1 MKQTITIREYNF
13 LATKEGSQGECIS
26 SKNFEAIENFI
37 LSNEQAIPY
46 LKVTTKKGY
55 GKVLQAQNY
64 VGVLQTKDGTTIEIL
79 PKIREVKS
87 EKSKEILIKMLKSLK
102 KSPFKNFNMAHLKSA
117 NIPLLEIFIT
127 MFLDELSE
135 LIKKGLK
142 SDYVTKENLAYL
154 KGKLQIKEQIA
165 RNYIHKERF
174 FVAYD
179 EYISDRVE
187 NRLIKTTL
195 YYLYKKSKLNSNK
208 KRIREYLF
216 VFDEVEVSHTVKSDF
231 SKIKLGRQM
240 KDYEQILIW
249 VKTFLLGSSYSPHK
263 GSDLVF
269 ALLFDMNE
277 LFESYVGH
285 YLKKHGYDV
294 SLQDKQHH
302 LAFSEQK
309 GVYALRPDIVIEKGK
324 IIADTKWKLLSQNKT
339 RQGISGSDL
348 YQMYAYGTK
357 YDNCESMYLIYPK
370 DSEVE
375 VNVYDYFKNG
385 GLPLE
390 VLFFDLEKEELY
402 TFRKQKYYAK
412 IMFEERVPSG

>member
-1 MKQTITIREYNF
+1 MSKSSLTLLEYQSLQTKYEDNKNY
-13 LATKEGSQGECIS
+13 IS
-26 SKNFEAIENFI
+26 TKNFEAIENFI

-79 PKIREVKS
+79 PKVQELK
-87 EKSKEILIKMLKSLK
+87 EDESKKILIKMLKTLK
-102 KSPFKNFNMAHLKSA
+102 KSSFKNFNMAHLKSA
-117 NIPLLEIFIT
+117 NMPLLEIFIT

-142 SDYVTKENLAYL
+142 SDYVTKVENLAYL

-165 RNYIHKERF
+165 KNYIHKERF

-179 EYISDRVE
+179 EYVSDRVE

-195 YYLYKKSKLNSNK
+195 LYLYKQAKLNSNK

-216 VFDEVEVSHTVKSDF
+216 VFDEVEISHTVKSDF
-231 SKIKLGRQM
+231 SKVKLGRQM
-240 KDYEQILIW
+240 KDYEQILVW
-249 VKTFLLGSSYSPHK
+249 AKTFLLDSSYSPHK
-263 GSDLVF
+263 GSDLAF

-285 YLKKHGYDV
+285 YLKKEGHDV

-309 GVYALRPDIVIEKGK
+309 GIYALRPDIVIDKGRV
-324 IIADTKWKLLSQNKT
+324 IADTKWKLLSQEKT
-339 RQGISGSDL
+339 RQGVSGSDL

-357 YDNCESMYLIYPK
+357 YSSCEGMYLIYPK
-370 DSEVE
+370 DSDVE
-375 VNVYDYFKNG
+375 VKAYDYHKEG

-390 VLFFDLEKEELY
+390 ILFFDLEDVCFSEIISL
-402 TFRKQKYYAK
+402 
-412 IMFEERVPSG
+412 

>member
-1 MKQTITIREYNF
+1 MKQIITIREYSF

-26 SKNFEAIENFI
+26 AKNFEAIENFI

-64 VGVLQTKDGTTIEIL
+64 VGILQTKDDITIEIL
-79 PKIREVKS
+79 PKIREVES
-87 EKSKEILIKMLKSLK
+87 EESKKILIKMLKTLK
-102 KSPFKNFNMAHLKSA
+102 KSPFKNFNMAHLNSA
-117 NIPLLEIFIT
+117 NMPLLEIFIT
-127 MFLDELSE
+127 MFLDELSI

-142 SDYVTKENLAYL
+142 SDYVTKEENLAYL

-179 EYISDRVE
+179 EYVSDRVE

-195 YYLYKKSKLNSNK
+195 NYLYKQSTLNSNK

-216 VFDEVEVSHTVKSDF
+216 VFDEVGVSHTIASDF
-231 SKIKLGRQM
+231 SKVKPGRQM
-240 KDYEQILIW
+240 KDYEKILVW
-249 VKTFLLGSSYSPHK
+249 AKTFLLSASYTPHK
-263 GSDLVF
+263 GSDLAF

-285 YLKKHGYDV
+285 YLKKQGYDV

-309 GVYALRPDIVIEKGK
+309 GVYALRPDIVIDKGRV
-324 IIADTKWKLLSQNKT
+324 IADTKWKLLNQEKT
-339 RQGISGSDL
+339 RQGIGGSDL

-357 YDNCESMYLIYPK
+357 YSNCEGMYLIYPK
-370 DSEVE
+370 DSDVE
-375 VNVYDYFKNG
+375 VKAYDYCKEG

-390 VLFFDLEKEELY
+390 ILFFDLQNPKE
-402 TFRKQKYYAK
+402 FKN
-412 IMFEERVPSG
+412 PSVSKF

>member
-1 MKQTITIREYNF
+1 MKQQITLREYDF
-13 LATKEGSQGECIS
+13 LHTKEGRG
-26 SKNFEAIENFI
+26 KNLILSTTFEAIENFI

-46 LKVTTKKGY
+46 LKITTKKGY

-64 VGVLQTKDGTTIEIL
+64 VGVIQTKDGTTIEIL
-79 PKIREVKS
+79 PKIQEVSVK
-87 EKSKEILIKMLKSLK
+87 ESKIILIKMLKTLK

-117 NIPLLEIFIT
+117 KMPLLEIFIT

-135 LIKKGLK
+135 LIKKGIK
-142 SDYVTKENLAYL
+142 SDYITKEENLSYL

-165 RNYIHKERF
+165 QNYIHKERF

-179 EYISDRVE
+179 EYVSDRVE

-195 YYLYKKSKLNSNK
+195 NYLYKQSKLNSNK

-216 VFDEVEVSHTVKSDF
+216 VFDEVGVSHTVKSDF
-231 SKIKLGRQM
+231 SKVKLGRQM
-240 KDYEQILIW
+240 KDYEQILVW
-249 VKTFLLGSSYSPHK
+249 VKTFLLHSNYTPHK
-263 GSDLVF
+263 GSDLAF

-277 LFESYVGH
+277 LFESYVGY
-285 YLKKHGYDV
+285 YLTKEGYDL
-294 SLQDKQHH
+294 SLQDRQHH

-309 GVYALRPDIVIEKGK
+309 GIYALRPDIVIEKGR
-324 IIADTKWKLLSQNKT
+324 IVADTKWKILSQEKT

-357 YDNCESMYLIYPK
+357 YKNCEYMYLIYPK
-370 DSEVE
+370 DKDVE
-375 VNVYDYFKNG
+375 VKEYDYYQES

-390 VLFFDLEKEELY
+390 ILFFDLLEVQFTKVVS
-402 TFRKQKYYAK
+402 FD
-412 IMFEERVPSG
+412 

>member
-1 MKQTITIREYNF
+1 MKQQITLREYDF
-13 LATKEGSQGECIS
+13 LHAKKERKGNYIS

-46 LKVTTKKGY
+46 LKITTKKGY

-64 VGVLQTKDGTTIEIL
+64 VGVIQTKDGTTIEIL
-79 PKIREVKS
+79 PKIQEVS
-87 EKSKEILIKMLKSLK
+87 VEESKIILIKMLKTLK
-102 KSPFKNFNMAHLKSA
+102 KSPFKNFNMAHLKSDKM
-117 NIPLLEIFIT
+117 PLLEIFIT

-135 LIKKGLK
+135 LIKKGIK
-142 SDYVTKENLAYL
+142 SDYITKEENLAYL

-165 RNYIHKERF
+165 QNYIHKERF

-179 EYISDRVE
+179 EYVSDRVE

-195 YYLYKKSKLNSNK
+195 NYLYNQSKLNSNK

-216 VFDEVEVSHTVKSDF
+216 VFDEIGVSHTVKSDF
-231 SKIKLGRQM
+231 SKVKLGRQM
-240 KDYEQILIW
+240 KDYEQILVW
-249 VKTFLLGSSYSPHK
+249 VKTFLLNSSYSPHK
-263 GSDLVF
+263 GSDLAF

-285 YLKKHGYDV
+285 YLKKQGYDV

-309 GVYALRPDIVIEKGK
+309 GIYALRPDIVIDKGRV
-324 IIADTKWKLLSQNKT
+324 IADTKWKILSQEKT
-339 RQGISGSDL
+339 RQGVSGSDL

-357 YDNCESMYLIYPK
+357 YNNCERMYLIYPK
-370 DSEVE
+370 DKDVE
-375 VNVYDYFKNG
+375 VKEYDYYKEG

-390 VLFFDLEKEELY
+390 IVFFDFQNPTNLSIITL
-402 TFRKQKYYAK
+402 
-412 IMFEERVPSG
+412 

>member
-1 MKQTITIREYNF
+1 MSKSSLILLEYQFLQTKYEDDDNY
-13 LATKEGSQGECIS
+13 IS
-26 SKNFEAIENFI
+26 AKNFEAIENFV

-79 PKIREVKS
+79 PKIQEMSVNA
-87 EKSKEILIKMLKSLK
+87 SKKILISMLKTLK

-117 NIPLLEIFIT
+117 NMPLLEIFIT

-135 LIKKGLK
+135 LIKKGIK
-142 SDYVTKENLAYL
+142 SDYVTKEENIAYL

-179 EYISDRVE
+179 EYVSDRVE

-195 YYLYKKSKLNSNK
+195 HYLYKQAKLNNNK

-216 VFDEVEVSHTVKSDF
+216 VFDEVGVSHTVKSDF
-231 SKIKLGRQM
+231 SKVKLGRQM
-240 KDYEQILIW
+240 KDYEKILVW
-249 VKTFLLGSSYSPHK
+249 AKTFLLGASYSPHK
-263 GSDLVF
+263 GSDLAF

-277 LFESYVGH
+277 LFENYVGH
-285 YLKKHGYDV
+285 YLKKQGYDV
-294 SLQDKQHH
+294 SLQDKQYH
-302 LAFSEQK
+302 LAFSGQK
-309 GVYALRPDIVIEKGK
+309 GIYALRPDIVIDKGRV
-324 IIADTKWKLLSQNKT
+324 IADTKWKLLSQEKT
-339 RQGISGSDL
+339 RQGIGGNDL

-357 YDNCESMYLIYPK
+357 YSNCEGMYLIYPK
-370 DSEVE
+370 DGEVE
-375 VNVYDYFKNG
+375 VKAYDYYKAG
-385 GLPLE
+385 GLPLK
-390 VLFFDLEKEELY
+390 VLFFDLEESCFT
-402 TFRKQKYYAK
+402 TF
-412 IMFEERVPSG
+412 ISF

>member
-1 MKQTITIREYNF
+1 MSKSSLTLLEYQYLQTKYN
-13 LATKEGSQGECIS
+13 TEKNYIS
-26 SKNFEAIENFI
+26 PTNFEAIENFI

-64 VGVLQTKDGTTIEIL
+64 VGVIQTKDGTTIEIL
-79 PKIREVKS
+79 PKIQEVS
-87 EKSKEILIKMLKSLK
+87 VEKSKIILIKMLKTLK

-117 NIPLLEIFIT
+117 KMPLLEIFIT

-135 LIKKGLK
+135 LIKKGIK
-142 SDYVTKENLAYL
+142 SDYITKEENLAYL

-165 RNYIHKERF
+165 QNYIHKERF

-179 EYISDRVE
+179 EYVSDRVE

-195 YYLYKKSKLNSNK
+195 NYLYKQSKLNSNK

-216 VFDEVEVSHTVKSDF
+216 VFDEVGVSHTIKVDF
-231 SKIKLGRQM
+231 SKIKLGRHM
-240 KDYEQILIW
+240 RDYEQILVW
-249 VKTFLLGSSYSPHK
+249 AKTFLLSSSYSPHK
-263 GSDLVF
+263 GNDLAF
-269 ALLFDMNE
+269 ALLFDMNA

-285 YLKKHGYDV
+285 HLKKQGLEV

-302 LAFSEQK
+302 LAFNAKK
-309 GVYALRPDIVIEKGK
+309 GVYALRPDIVIDKGK
-324 IIADTKWKLLSQNKT
+324 VIADTKWKILSQEKT
-339 RQGISGSDL
+339 RQGISGNDL

-357 YDNCESMYLIYPK
+357 YSNCKCMYLIYPK
-370 DSEVE
+370 DKELEVE
-375 VNVYDYFKNG
+375 SYNYYKEG

-390 VLFFDLEKEELY
+390 ILFFDLDNVCLNKSISY
-402 TFRKQKYYAK
+402 
-412 IMFEERVPSG
+412 S

>member
-1 MKQTITIREYNF
+1 MKQQITLREYDF
-13 LATKEGSQGECIS
+13 LHTKEGRGKNLIS
-26 SKNFEAIENFI
+26 STNFEAIENFI
-37 LSNEQAIPY
+37 LSNDQAIPY

-64 VGVLQTKDGTTIEIL
+64 VGVIQTKDGTTIEIL
-79 PKIREVKS
+79 PKIQEVS
-87 EKSKEILIKMLKSLK
+87 VEESKIILIKMLKTLK
-102 KSPFKNFNMAHLKSA
+102 KSPFKNFNMAHLKS
-117 NIPLLEIFIT
+117 NKMPLLEIFIT

-135 LIKKGLK
+135 LIKKGIK
-142 SDYVTKENLAYL
+142 SDYITKEENLAYL

-165 RNYIHKERF
+165 QNYIHKERF

-179 EYISDRVE
+179 EYVSDRVE

-195 YYLYKKSKLNSNK
+195 NYLYKQSKLNSNK

-216 VFDEVEVSHTVKSDF
+216 VFDEVGVSHTVKSDF
-231 SKIKLGRQM
+231 SKVKLGRQM
-240 KDYEQILIW
+240 KDYEQILVW
-249 VKTFLLGSSYSPHK
+249 VKTFLLNSSYSPHK
-263 GSDLVF
+263 GSDLAF

-285 YLKKHGYDV
+285 YLKKQGYDV

-309 GVYALRPDIVIEKGK
+309 GIYALRPDIVIDKGRV
-324 IIADTKWKLLSQNKT
+324 IADTKWKILSQEKT
-339 RQGISGSDL
+339 RQGVSGNDL

-357 YDNCESMYLIYPK
+357 YNNCERMYLIYPK
-370 DSEVE
+370 DKEVDVKE
-375 VNVYDYFKNG
+375 YDYYKEG

-390 VLFFDLEKEELY
+390 IIFFDLKNIC
-402 TFRKQKYYAK
+402 FSQN
-412 IMFEERVPSG
+412 ISI

>member
-1 MKQTITIREYNF
+1 MKQEITIREYDF
-13 LATKEGSQGECIS
+13 LHSKEEREGNYIS
-26 SKNFEAIENFI
+26 SVNLEAIENFI

-46 LKVTTKKGY
+46 LKITTKKGY

-64 VGVLQTKDGTTIEIL
+64 VGVIQTNDGTTIEIL
-79 PKIREVKS
+79 PKIQEVS
-87 EKSKEILIKMLKSLK
+87 VEESKIILIKMLKTLK

-117 NIPLLEIFIT
+117 KMPLLEIFIT

-135 LIKKGLK
+135 LIKKGIK
-142 SDYVTKENLAYL
+142 SDYITKEENLAYL

-179 EYISDRVE
+179 EYVSDRVE

-195 YYLYKKSKLNSNK
+195 NYLYKQSKLNSNK

-216 VFDEVEVSHTVKSDF
+216 VFDEVGVSHAVKSDF
-231 SKIKLGRQM
+231 SKVKLGRQM
-240 KDYEQILIW
+240 KDYEQILVW
-249 VKTFLLGSSYSPHK
+249 VKTFLLSSSYSPHK
-263 GSDLVF
+263 GNDLAF

-285 YLKKHGYDV
+285 YLKKEGCDV

-309 GVYALRPDIVIEKGK
+309 GIYALRPDIVIDKGRV
-324 IIADTKWKLLSQNKT
+324 IADTKWKILSQEKT
-339 RQGISGSDL
+339 RQGVSGSDL

-357 YDNCESMYLIYPK
+357 YSNCECMYLIYPK
-370 DSEVE
+370 DKEVE
-375 VNVYDYFKNG
+375 VKDYDYYKEG

-390 VLFFDLEKEELY
+390 IIFFDLQNIC
-402 TFRKQKYYAK
+402 FSQN
-412 IMFEERVPSG
+412 ISI

>member
-1 MKQTITIREYNF
+1 MAIQVKQTITLREYNF
-13 LATKEGSQGECIS
+13 LSTKEGTQGECIS

-55 GKVLQAQNY
+55 GKILRAQNY
-64 VGVLQTKDGTTIEIL
+64 VGVLQTKDGTTIEVL
-79 PKIREVKS
+79 PKIREVKP
-87 EKSKEILIKMLKSLK
+87 EKLKIIFIKMLKTLK

-117 NIPLLEIFIT
+117 NMPLLEIFIT
-127 MFLDELSE
+127 MFLDELSI

-142 SDYVTKENLAYL
+142 SDYVTKEENLAYL

-165 RNYIHKERF
+165 KNYIHKERF

-179 EYISDRVE
+179 EYVSDRVE

-195 YYLYKKSKLNSNK
+195 HYLYKQSKLNSNK

-216 VFDEVEVSHTVKSDF
+216 VFDEVEISNTVKSDF
-231 SKIKLGRQM
+231 SKVKLGRQM
-240 KDYEQILIW
+240 KDYEQILVW
-249 VKTFLLGSSYSPHK
+249 AKTFLLGSSYSPYK
-263 GSDLVF
+263 GSDLAF
-269 ALLFDMNE
+269 ALLFDMNV

-285 YLKKHGYDV
+285 YLKKQGCNV

-309 GVYALRPDIVIEKGK
+309 GIYALRPDIVIDKGRV
-324 IIADTKWKLLSQNKT
+324 IADTKWKLLSQEKT
-339 RQGISGSDL
+339 RQGIGGSDL

-357 YDNCESMYLIYPK
+357 YSNCEKMYLIYPK
-370 DSEVE
+370 DEE
-375 VNVYDYFKNG
+375 LETKAYHYHKEG

-390 VLFFDLEKEELY
+390 VLFFDLEVEKNCLDKLICFSENRDNSL
-402 TFRKQKYYAK
+402 
-412 IMFEERVPSG
+412 

>member
-1 MKQTITIREYNF
+1 VAEQITIREYQF
-13 LATKEGSQGECIS
+13 LHTKKNRDSNYIS
-26 SKNFEAIENFI
+26 PKNFEAIENFI

-79 PKIREVKS
+79 PKVEELK
-87 EKSKEILIKMLKSLK
+87 EDESKKILIKMLKTLK

-117 NIPLLEIFIT
+117 NMPLLEIFIT

-135 LIKKGLK
+135 LIKKGIK
-142 SDYVTKENLAYL
+142 SDYVTKEENLAYL

-165 RNYIHKERF
+165 RNYIHKECF

-179 EYISDRVE
+179 EYVSDRVE

-195 YYLYKKSKLNSNK
+195 HYLYKQAKLNNNK

-216 VFDEVEVSHTVKSDF
+216 VFDEVGVSHTVKYDF
-231 SKIKLGRQM
+231 SKVKLGRQM
-240 KDYEQILIW
+240 KDYEQILVW
-249 VKTFLLGSSYSPHK
+249 AKTFLLGSSYSPHK
-263 GSDLVF
+263 GSDLAF

-285 YLKKHGYDV
+285 YIKKQGYDV

-309 GVYALRPDIVIEKGK
+309 GIYALRPDIVIDKGR
-324 IIADTKWKLLSQNKT
+324 IIADTKWKLLSQEKT
-339 RQGISGSDL
+339 RQGIGGSDL

-357 YDNCESMYLIYPK
+357 YSNCEGMYLIYPK
-370 DSEVE
+370 DKELE
-375 VNVYDYFKNG
+375 TKTYDYHKEG

-390 VLFFDLEKEELY
+390 VVFFDLEVEKNCLDKLICFSEKRENSL
-402 TFRKQKYYAK
+402 
-412 IMFEERVPSG
+412 